1 MAYRRIGGSPTTWSV
16 AALAAGFL
24 LGLAG
29 RAGGGAA
36 AGIVADVARPVA
48 QLWLAALQMAVLP
61 LVVAL
66 LLVAVLGAREGLG
79 GLGGKALLL
88 FVGLL
93 AAAGIFS
100 MLATPPLVGLYP
112 VNESTAGAILTET
125 PVPEEIRASAGAQA
139 GGFGDWIAGLLPD
152 NLVRAALEGDVLAL
166 LLFTVL
172 FGLAATRLPEDL
184 RGTVERGARAL
195 ASTMLTLTHWIILF
209 TPVGVFAFMYLVA
222 LQTGGGTAGLLG
234 AFVAIQ
240 SGLMIVVTLLLY
252 PLATILGRVSP
263 GDFARAVAP
272 AQVVA
277 FGTRS
282 SIASLP
288 ALIEG
293 GRDRLG
299 LPASATGFVLPLSV
313 SVFKI
318 NRTVSSTVKLLFLA
332 HVFDIPLTLPTLAA
346 FLITVILLSFTSAG
360 VPGGGTT
367 FKTLPAYLAAGV
379 PIEGVVLLEAVD
391 AIPDIF
397 KTVLNVTGDM
407 TVAAILSRDA
417 RALAPAA
424 EPLPAPGVA

>member
-1 MAYRRIGGSPTTWSV
+1 
-16 AALAAGFL
+16 
-24 LGLAG
+24 
-29 RAGGGAA
+29 
-36 AGIVADVARPVA
+36 
-48 QLWLAALQMAVLP
+48 
-61 LVVAL
+61 
-66 LLVAVLGAREGLG
+66 
-79 GLGGKALLL
+79 
-88 FVGLL
+88 
-93 AAAGIFS
+93 
-100 MLATPPLVGLYP
+100 
-112 VNESTAGAILTET
+112 
-125 PVPEEIRASAGAQA
+125 
-139 GGFGDWIAGLLPD
+139 
-152 NLVRAALEGDVLAL
+152 
-166 LLFTVL
+166 
-172 FGLAATRLPEDL
+172 
-184 RGTVERGARAL
+184 RAL
-195 ASTMLTLTHWIILF
+195 ASTMLTLTHWIILL
-209 TPVGVFAFMYLVA
+209 TPLGVFAFMYLVA

-252 PLATILGRVSP
+252 PLATVFGRVPP
-263 GDFARAVAP
+263 GTFARAVLP

-293 GRDRLG
+293 GRDRMG
-299 LPASATGFVLPLSV
+299 LPVSSTGFVLPLSV

-318 NRTVSSTVKLLFLA
+318 NRTVSSSVKLLFLA
-332 HVFDIPLTLPTLAA
+332 HVFDVALTLPTLAA
-346 FLITVILLSFTSAG
+346 FLVTVILLSFTSAG
-360 VPGGGTT
+360 VPGGGTA

-424 EPLPAPGVA
+424 DPLPVPGAA